1 MATIT
6 TIGLK
11 IANQLFKCTGVTM
24 VAKWLSAGSWSV
36 VIFWHSFQK
45 LPQYLIGIEAC
56 ASAHHWS
63 RELEALGDTVRLM
76 PPAYLF

>member
-1 MATIT
+1 MAMIT

-11 IANQLFKCTGVTM
+11 SRISFSSARGLTM

-45 LPQYLIGIEAC
+45 LPPCLIGIEAS
-56 ASAHHWS
+56 APAHHWS
-63 RELEALGDTVRLM
+63 RELKALGDTVRLM

>member
-1 MATIT
+1 
-6 TIGLK
+6 
-11 IANQLFKCTGVTM
+11 
-24 VAKWLSAGSWSV
+24 LSAGSWSV

-45 LPQYLIGIEAC
+45 LPQCLIGIEAC

-63 RELEALGDTVRLM
+63 RELKALGDTVRLM

>member
-1 MATIT
+1 MQAIA
-6 TIGLK
+6 TIGLD
-11 IANQLFKCTGVTM
+11 IANQLFKCTGSIM

-36 VIFWHSFQK
+36 VILWHSFQK
-45 LPQYLIGIEAC
+45 LPPCLICIEAC

-63 RELEALGDTVRLM
+63 RELKAPGDTVRLM